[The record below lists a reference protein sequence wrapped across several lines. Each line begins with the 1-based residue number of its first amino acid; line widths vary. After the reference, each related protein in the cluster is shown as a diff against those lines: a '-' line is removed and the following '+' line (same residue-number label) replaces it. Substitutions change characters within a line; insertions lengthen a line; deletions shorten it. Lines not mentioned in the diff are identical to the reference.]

1 MEIILIIYFGVNLF
15 MTGYFLN
22 ENLKWETKKYSIIFA
37 ILCLLFGSLF
47 AIFIP
52 LFYLLLPI
60 FSWIYS
66 EIKFQYRFRFTD
78 YWDNIMFDPNYSDEY
93 KTREEKL
100 ERIEQ
105 LNFNKQGKRHAEMV
119 YNKYK

>member
-1 MEIILIIYFGVNLF
+1 MEIILIIYFGINLF

-22 ENLKWETKKYSIIFA
+22 ENLRWETKRYSIIMA
-37 ILCLLFGSLF
+37 ILCLVFGSLF
-47 AIFIP
+47 AVFVP
-52 LFYLLLPI
+52 LLPI

-66 EIKFQYRFRFTD
+66 EIKFQYRFRLTD
-78 YWDNIMFDPNYSDEY
+78 YWDKVISDPNYSDEY
-93 KTREEKL
+93 RTRQEKL
-100 ERIEQ
+100 ERIKR